1 MNYLAIDIGGTFIK
15 YAVITE
21 SAEIISKGKKPTDRD
36 HIDVFLD
43 TLEEIYRENEESN
56 PAGVAISMAGVL
68 DVDSGYAYNGG
79 GVRCIQNLEIVNIL
93 EERLKVPVTIE
104 NDAKAAALAEVWKGN
119 LSDVRDGIVI
129 VIGTAIGG
137 AVIIDRKVLRGKNLM
152 AGEFSYISIGEPGK
166 PAWTDIWGNTGG
178 ARGLIQMTAA
188 KKGLDPESLDGV
200 AVFDM
205 VNGGDAEARA
215 ALREY
220 TDLLAQ
226 QIMNLQVVI
235 NPERFVVG
243 GGISCQPVLFEELS
257 KSVQVISDT
266 FFGNVPVP
274 DIMPCRFFNDS
285 NLIGALYAYLTR
297 REIS

>member
-21 SAEIISKGKKPTDRD
+21 SAEIISKGKKPTDTENL
-36 HIDVFLD
+36 DVFLD
-43 TLEEIYRENEESN
+43 TLEEIYREIEESN

-200 AVFDM
+200 AVFEM

-285 NLIGALYAYLTR
+285 NLIGALYAHLTR
-297 REIS
+297 RGIS

>member
-21 SAEIISKGKKPTDRD
+21 SAEIISKGKKPTDTENL
-36 HIDVFLD
+36 DVFLD

-152 AGEFSYISIGEPGK
+152 AGGTAIGGAVIIDRKVLRGKNLMAGEFSYISIGEPGK
-166 PAWTDIWGNTGG
+166 PAWPDTWGPAGG
-178 ARGLIQMTAA
+178 APGLIRMTAA

-235 NPERFVVG
+235 NPERFVIG
-243 GGISCQPVLFEELS
+243 GGISCQPVLMEIRS
-257 KSVQVISDT
+257 
-266 FFGNVPVP
+266 
-274 DIMPCRFFNDS
+274 
-285 NLIGALYAYLTR
+285 LT
-297 REIS
+297 

>member
-21 SAEIISKGKKPTDRD
+21 SAEIISKGKKPTDTENL
-36 HIDVFLD
+36 DVFLD

-188 KKGLDPESLDGV
+188 KKGLDPELLDGV
-200 AVFDM
+200 AVFEM

-257 KSVQVISDT
+257 KSVQVIADT
-266 FFGNVPVP
+266 FLGHIPVP
-274 DIMPCRFFNDS
+274 DIKPCKFFNDS
-285 NLIGALYAYLTR
+285 NLIGALYAHLTR
-297 REIS
+297 RGIS

>member
-21 SAEIISKGKKPTDRD
+21 SAEIISKGKKPTDTENL
-36 HIDVFLD
+36 DVFLD

-178 ARGLIQMTAA
+178 ARGRIQMTAA
-188 KKGLDPESLDGV
+188 KKGLDPEALDGV
-200 AVFDM
+200 AVFEM
-205 VNGGDAEARA
+205 VNGGDADARA

-285 NLIGALYAYLTR
+285 NLIGALYAHLTR
-297 REIS
+297 RGIS

>member
-21 SAEIISKGKKPTDRD
+21 SAEIISKGKKPTDTENL
-36 HIDVFLD
+36 DVFLD

-137 AVIIDRKVLRGKNLM
+137 AVIIDRKVLRGKNLR
-152 AGEFSYISIGEPGK
+152 AGEFSYMSIGEPGK

-188 KKGLDPESLDGV
+188 KKGLDPELIDGV
-200 AVFDM
+200 AVFEM

-285 NLIGALYAYLTR
+285 NLIGALYAHLTR
-297 REIS
+297 RGIS

>member
-21 SAEIISKGKKPTDRD
+21 SAEIISKGKKPTDTENL
-36 HIDVFLD
+36 DVFLD

-178 ARGLIQMTAA
+178 ARGLIQMTEA

-200 AVFDM
+200 AVFEM

-285 NLIGALYAYLTR
+285 NLIGALYAHLTR
-297 REIS
+297 RGIS

>member
-21 SAEIISKGKKPTDRD
+21 SAEIISKGKKPTDTENL
-36 HIDVFLD
+36 DVFLD

-152 AGEFSYISIGEPGK
+152 AVEFSYISIGEPGK

-200 AVFDM
+200 AVFEM

-285 NLIGALYAYLTR
+285 NLIGALYAHLTR
-297 REIS
+297 RGIS

>member
-21 SAEIISKGKKPTDRD
+21 SAEIISKGKKPTDTENL
-36 HIDVFLD
+36 DVFLD

-119 LSDVRDGIVI
+119 LSNVRDGIVI

-200 AVFDM
+200 AVFEM

-285 NLIGALYAYLTR
+285 NLIGALYAHLTR
-297 REIS
+297 RGIS

>member
-21 SAEIISKGKKPTDRD
+21 SAEIISKGKKPTDTENL
-36 HIDVFLD
+36 DVFLD

-79 GVRCIQNLEIVNIL
+79 GVRCIQDLEIVNIL

-200 AVFDM
+200 AVFEM

-285 NLIGALYAYLTR
+285 NLIGALYAHLTR
-297 REIS
+297 RGIS

>member
-21 SAEIISKGKKPTDRD
+21 SAEIISKGKKPTDTENL
-36 HIDVFLD
+36 DVFLD
-43 TLEEIYRENEESN
+43 TLEEIYRGNEESN

-200 AVFDM
+200 AVFEM

-285 NLIGALYAYLTR
+285 NLIGALYAHLTR
-297 REIS
+297 RGIS